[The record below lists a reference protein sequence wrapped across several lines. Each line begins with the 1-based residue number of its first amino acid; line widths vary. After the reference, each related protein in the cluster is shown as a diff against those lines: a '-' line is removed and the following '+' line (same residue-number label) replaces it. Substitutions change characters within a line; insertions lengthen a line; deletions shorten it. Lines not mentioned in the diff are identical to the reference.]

1 MELTSSEIFAL
12 ISIFGG
18 IGAAWLNSRI
28 SIAKLQ
34 VEVSMIKEEI
44 KQERESNE
52 KHFSKIYDKLD
63 NILDRLSKV

>member
-34 VEVSMIKEEI
+34 TEVEFIKEEI
-44 KQERESNE
+44 KQERESNNKAFE
-52 KHFSKIYDKLD
+52 KIDSKLD
-63 NILDRLSKV
+63 AIMQKLMK